1 MIMNKFFD
9 GLILIVLMIVSLG
22 SVANGS
28 VSNFDTHNP
37 YETPTTSITNIQGM
51 MAKYTAYNLWANQE
65 MADWLRDIPEELF
78 DQEIESSFSSLRK
91 TLIHIWNAEYGW
103 LRSVRN
109 EPWGDSPGK
118 DFSGTGKELLDGLLR
133 ASSAFKEHVTG
144 MSDEQLSAIKKDARS
159 GRETVYADMVHH
171 CMNHSTYHRG
181 QLITMGRQ
189 LGLKEPP
196 RTDFIYYI
204 SL

>member
-1 MIMNKFFD
+1 MNKFFG

-28 VSNFDTHNP
+28 VSNFGTQNTP
-37 YETPTTSITNIQGM
+37 GTPTTSITNIQDM
-51 MAKYTAYNLWANQE
+51 MAKYTAYNLWANQQ

-103 LRSVRN
+103 LRSVKN
-109 EPWGDSPGK
+109 ERWGNSPGK
-118 DFSGTGKELLDGLLR
+118 DFSGTGKALLDGLLE
-133 ASSAFKEHVTG
+133 ASLAFKDHIAG
-144 MSDEQLSAIKKDARS
+144 MSAEQLSDGLDTSSWSAS
-159 GRETVYADMVHH
+159 YAEMVHH

-189 LGLKEPP
+189 LGLESPP
-196 RTDFIYYI
+196 RTDFIYFI
-204 SL
+204 NLRQ